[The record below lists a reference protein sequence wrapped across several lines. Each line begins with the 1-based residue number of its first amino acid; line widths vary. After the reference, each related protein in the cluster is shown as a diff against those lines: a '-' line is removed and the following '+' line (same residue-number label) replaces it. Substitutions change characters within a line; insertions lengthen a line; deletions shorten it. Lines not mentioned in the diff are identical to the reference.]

1 MKKGLRESGRSTPGL
16 PALTDRLNSLVRDE
30 LSGSAMSD
38 ERENSVA
45 TVLAAIERVRSERS
59 EVTLKY
65 DSALAKLI
73 AAGRD
78 LGAEMPHEDRAPE
91 AANPEPGA
99 ELTTDDRAAGAAQP
113 EPGAEVW
120 VDGPVPGSVKQE
132 PGAEVSLD
140 GPVPGSVKPEPGAE
154 VSLDGPVPEGKAD
167 QTNNNYFAGFNAYWW
182 CHFRDHLHPMGW
194 YRDCRDLSEQECIK
208 VSFSEDALD

>member
-16 PALTDRLNSLVRDE
+16 PALTDRLDSLVKDE

-78 LGAEMPHEDRAPE
+78 LGAEMPHEDRAPK
-91 AANPEPGA
+91 AADPEPGA

-113 EPGAEVW
+113 EPGARSLGRRSSAGIGQAGTWSRSLARRSGAGIGQAGTWSRSLARRSGARGESRSDKQQLLRRFQRLLV
-120 VDGPVPGSVKQE
+120 VPLPRSSSPDGL
-132 PGAEVSLD
+132 VS
-140 GPVPGSVKPEPGAE
+140 
-154 VSLDGPVPEGKAD
+154 
-167 QTNNNYFAGFNAYWW
+167 
-182 CHFRDHLHPMGW
+182 R
-194 YRDCRDLSEQECIK
+194 LSRPQ
-208 VSFSEDALD
+208 